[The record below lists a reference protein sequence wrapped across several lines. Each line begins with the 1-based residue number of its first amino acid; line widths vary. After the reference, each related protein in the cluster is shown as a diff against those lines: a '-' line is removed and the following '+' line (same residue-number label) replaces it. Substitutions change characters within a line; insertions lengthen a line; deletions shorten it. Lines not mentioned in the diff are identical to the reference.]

1 MLRREN
7 SLMPVDLKGALD
19 DHRRGRLDQA
29 ASVYQAALAENPDN
43 PDALH
48 LLGLV
53 AIQRGDPAQGVS
65 LIGRAVELR
74 PDDAASHSNLAEAY
88 RACGQID
95 RAVAS
100 CQRAIELQPQ
110 YPEAHSNLALIL
122 LRRGEIEAAITHFRE
137 AIRQQ
142 PRFASAHN
150 GLGNAL
156 RQKGDRAAALAHY
169 KIAVAL
175 DPRSAEAHSNLGRV
189 LMEEGDP
196 KLALLHSEEAV
207 RLRPHL
213 AAALTN
219 LANVLIV
226 HGRLDEAK
234 ARLLEA
240 VRLEPGVAAI
250 HTALAHLWERL
261 GELDKAEL
269 SLREALR
276 CDPEDPL
283 ALARLAIGMRGE
295 LPPDDQAKIEG
306 VLANPALRDEPRW
319 QLQFGLAQACDAKG
333 QYDRA
338 AEASIEANKLLLSD
352 MKRRSRVYDP
362 AEHCLFVTR
371 LIATFTPEYFARVR
385 GLGLTTERPVFVVGL
400 PRSGTSLTE
409 QVLASHPR
417 VFGAGELWL
426 AQDTFELLPAKTG
439 RPGTQP
445 IECVQELD
453 RQSIARIAGG
463 YLEKLAALNSSA
475 DRIVDKLPEN
485 THYLGLIATL
495 FPRAKLIHCR
505 RDPRDVALSCWMTN
519 FAHVRWACDVDHIA
533 GRIHEYQR
541 LMEHWRR
548 VLPIPLFEF
557 DYETLVDD
565 LEGTARQLVAWC
577 GLEWDAACLE
587 FHKTQRAVRSPS
599 AGQVRQPVYK
609 SSVGRWRNYE
619 RSLPA
624 LFDKLGN

>member
-1 MLRREN
+1 
-7 SLMPVDLKGALD
+7 
-19 DHRRGRLDQA
+19 
-29 ASVYQAALAENPDN
+29 
-43 PDALH
+43 
-48 LLGLV
+48 
-53 AIQRGDPAQGVS
+53 
-65 LIGRAVELR
+65 
-74 PDDAASHSNLAEAY
+74 
-88 RACGQID
+88 
-95 RAVAS
+95 
-100 CQRAIELQPQ
+100 
-110 YPEAHSNLALIL
+110 
-122 LRRGEIEAAITHFRE
+122 
-137 AIRQQ
+137 
-142 PRFASAHN
+142 
-150 GLGNAL
+150 
-156 RQKGDRAAALAHY
+156 
-169 KIAVAL
+169 
-175 DPRSAEAHSNLGRV
+175 
-189 LMEEGDP
+189 
-196 KLALLHSEEAV
+196 
-207 RLRPHL
+207 
-213 AAALTN
+213 
-219 LANVLIV
+219 
-226 HGRLDEAK
+226 
-234 ARLLEA
+234 
-240 VRLEPGVAAI
+240 
-250 HTALAHLWERL
+250 
-261 GELDKAEL
+261 
-269 SLREALR
+269 
-276 CDPEDPL
+276 
-283 ALARLAIGMRGE
+283 
-295 LPPDDQAKIEG
+295 
-306 VLANPALRDEPRW
+306 
-319 QLQFGLAQACDAKG
+319 
-333 QYDRA
+333 
-338 AEASIEANKLLLSD
+338 
-352 MKRRSRVYDP
+352 
-362 AEHCLFVTR
+362 
-371 LIATFTPEYFARVR
+371 
-385 GLGLTTERPVFVVGL
+385 
-400 PRSGTSLTE
+400 
-409 QVLASHPR
+409 VLASHPR